1 MLKIKKAPFQVQS
14 IELNMRQRTFEK
26 ESIVSLMMDLSFY
39 PRELDGEIVSGSISV
54 VVDTNQIHCLNDLE
68 QKTFDQEVKV
78 SCAIS
83 RNGFWE
89 HYDAYDGILTFQT
102 RKKNQIAFTLESKK
116 NELHIEGVATMVSL
130 YTTSTKE
137 KELKENFQMKDF
149 YQTPI
154 KKEIQKRLPV
164 SEKSRKKTV
173 LYKKRFVKEKA
184 LKIIFCE
191 HY

>member
-89 HYDAYDGILTFQT
+89 HYDAYDGILTFMNLDH
-102 RKKNQIAFTLESKK
+102 NQIDFHLESKK
-116 NELHIEGVATMVSL
+116 NELELDGCATIVSL
-130 YTTSTKE
+130 YSTSSNEET
-137 KELKENFQMKDF
+137 LKQYFQMSDF
-149 YQTPI
+149 YPTV
-154 KKEIQKRLPV
+154 IQKKIQNRDIL
-164 SEKSRKKTV
+164 K
-173 LYKKRFVKEKA
+173 YYVKNKE
-184 LKIIFCE
+184 
-191 HY
+191 

>member
-1 MLKIKKAPFQVQS
+1 MLQVKKNTFQVQY
-14 IELNMRQRTFEK
+14 IDMNFRQRVYEN
-26 ESIVSLMMDLSFY
+26 ESIISIMMDISIY

-54 VVDTNQIHCLNDLE
+54 VADTNQVHCLNDLE

-102 RKKNQIAFTLESKK
+102 RKQNQIAFTLESKK

-130 YTTSTKE
+130 YTTSTRE
-137 KELKENFQMKDF
+137 EELKKQFQMNDF
-149 YQTPI
+149 YTISIQ
-154 KKEIQKRLPV
+154 KGIQKRTIL
-164 SEKSRKKTV
+164 K
-173 LYKKRFVKEKA
+173 YFVKNEK
-184 LKIIFCE
+184 
-191 HY
+191 

>member
-1 MLKIKKAPFQVQS
+1 MLTLKNTPFQVQS
-14 IELNMRQRTFEK
+14 IELNLRQRTYEK
-26 ESIVSLMMDLSFY
+26 ESIISLMLDLSFY

-54 VVDTNQIHCLNDLE
+54 VADTNQVHCLNDLE

-102 RKKNQIAFTLESKK
+102 RKQNQIAFTLESKK

-130 YTTSTKE
+130 YTTSTRE
-137 KELKENFQMKDF
+137 EELKKQFQMNDF
-149 YQTPI
+149 YTISIQ
-154 KKEIQKRLPV
+154 KGIQKRTIL
-164 SEKSRKKTV
+164 K
-173 LYKKRFVKEKA
+173 YFVKNE
-184 LKIIFCE
+184 E
-191 HY
+191 

>member
-1 MLKIKKAPFQVQS
+1 MLTIKNTPFQVQS
-14 IELNMRQRTFEK
+14 IELNLRQRTYEK
-26 ESIVSLMMDLSFY
+26 ESIVSLMLDLSFY

-54 VVDTNQIHCLNDLE
+54 VADTNQVHCLNDLE

-102 RKKNQIAFTLESKK
+102 RKQNQIAFTLESKK

-130 YTTSTKE
+130 YTTSTRE
-137 KELKENFQMKDF
+137 EELKKQFQMNDF
-149 YQTPI
+149 YTISIQ
-154 KKEIQKRLPV
+154 KGIQKRTIL
-164 SEKSRKKTV
+164 K
-173 LYKKRFVKEKA
+173 YFVKNE
-184 LKIIFCE
+184 E
-191 HY
+191 

>member
-1 MLKIKKAPFQVQS
+1 MLTIKNTPFQIQS
-14 IELNMRQRTFEK
+14 IELNLRQRTYEK
-26 ESIVSLMMDLSFY
+26 ESIISLMLDLSFY

-54 VVDTNQIHCLNDLE
+54 VADTNQVHCLNDLE

-102 RKKNQIAFTLESKK
+102 RKQNQIAFTLESKK

-130 YTTSTKE
+130 YTTSTRE
-137 KELKENFQMKDF
+137 EELKKQFQMNDF
-149 YQTPI
+149 YTISIQ
-154 KKEIQKRLPV
+154 KGIQKRTIL
-164 SEKSRKKTV
+164 K
-173 LYKKRFVKEKA
+173 YFVKNE
-184 LKIIFCE
+184 E
-191 HY
+191 

>member
-1 MLKIKKAPFQVQS
+1 MLTIKNTPFQVQS
-14 IELNMRQRTFEK
+14 IELNLRQRTYEK
-26 ESIVSLMMDLSFY
+26 KSIISLMLDLSFY

-54 VVDTNQIHCLNDLE
+54 VADTNQVHCLNDLE

-102 RKKNQIAFTLESKK
+102 RKQNQIAFTLESKK

-130 YTTSTKE
+130 YTTSTRE
-137 KELKENFQMKDF
+137 EELKKQFQMNDF
-149 YQTPI
+149 YTISIQ
-154 KKEIQKRLPV
+154 KGIQKRTIL
-164 SEKSRKKTV
+164 K
-173 LYKKRFVKEKA
+173 YFVKNE
-184 LKIIFCE
+184 E
-191 HY
+191 

>member
-1 MLKIKKAPFQVQS
+1 MLTIKKALFQVQS

-102 RKKNQIAFTLESKK
+102 RKQNQIAFTLESKK
-116 NELHIEGVATMVSL
+116 NELHIEGGEFV
-130 YTTSTKE
+130 YHQYKR
-137 KELKENFQMKDF
+137 KR
-149 YQTPI
+149 I
-154 KKEIQKRLPV
+154 KRKLSNGRFLSNTNQKRN
-164 SEKSRKKTV
+164 SKKNDFKI
-173 LYKKRFVKEKA
+173 LCKK
-184 LKIIFCE
+184 
-191 HY
+191 

>member
-1 MLKIKKAPFQVQS
+1 MLIIKKAPFQVQS

-83 RNGFWE
+83 RNGLWE
-89 HYDAYDGILTFQT
+89 HYDAYDGILTF
-102 RKKNQIAFTLESKK
+102 
-116 NELHIEGVATMVSL
+116 
-130 YTTSTKE
+130 
-137 KELKENFQMKDF
+137 
-149 YQTPI
+149 
-154 KKEIQKRLPV
+154 
-164 SEKSRKKTV
+164 
-173 LYKKRFVKEKA
+173 
-184 LKIIFCE
+184 
-191 HY
+191 

>member
-1 MLKIKKAPFQVQS
+1 MLTIKKAPFQVQS

-102 RKKNQIAFTLESKK
+102 RKQNQIAFTLESKK
-116 NELHIEGVATMVSL
+116 NELHIEDVATMVSL

-137 KELKENFQMKDF
+137 NFQMEDF

-154 KKEIQKRLPV
+154 KKEIQKRTIL
-164 SEKSRKKTV
+164 K
-173 LYKKRFVKEKA
+173 YFVKNE
-184 LKIIFCE
+184 E
-191 HY
+191 

>member
-1 MLKIKKAPFQVQS
+1 MLTIKKASFQVQS
-14 IELNMRQRTFEK
+14 IELNMRQRNFEK

-83 RNGFWE
+83 RNGLWE

-102 RKKNQIAFTLESKK
+102 RKQNQIAFTLESKK
-116 NELHIEGVATMVSL
+116 NELHIEDVATMVSL

-137 KELKENFQMKDF
+137 KELKENFQMEDF

-154 KKEIQKRLPV
+154 KKEIQKRTIL
-164 SEKSRKKTV
+164 K
-173 LYKKRFVKEKA
+173 YFVKNE
-184 LKIIFCE
+184 E
-191 HY
+191 

>member
-1 MLKIKKAPFQVQS
+1 MLTIKNTPFQVQS
-14 IELNMRQRTFEK
+14 IELNLRQRTYEK
-26 ESIVSLMMDLSFY
+26 ESIISLMLDLSFY

-54 VVDTNQIHCLNDLE
+54 VTDTNQVHCLNDLE

-102 RKKNQIAFTLESKK
+102 RKQNQIAFTLESKK

-130 YTTSTKE
+130 YTTSTRE
-137 KELKENFQMKDF
+137 EELKKQFQMNDF
-149 YQTPI
+149 YTISIQ
-154 KKEIQKRLPV
+154 KGIQKRTIL
-164 SEKSRKKTV
+164 K
-173 LYKKRFVKEKA
+173 YFVKNE
-184 LKIIFCE
+184 E
-191 HY
+191 

>member
-1 MLKIKKAPFQVQS
+1 MLTIKNTPFQVQS
-14 IELNMRQRTFEK
+14 IELNLRQRTYEK
-26 ESIVSLMMDLSFY
+26 ESIISLMLDLSFY

-54 VVDTNQIHCLNDLE
+54 VADTNQVHCLNDLE

-102 RKKNQIAFTLESKK
+102 RKQNQIAFTLESKK

-130 YTTSTKE
+130 YTTSTRE
-137 KELKENFQMKDF
+137 EELKKQFQMNDF
-149 YQTPI
+149 YTISIQ
-154 KKEIQKRLPV
+154 KGIQKRTIL
-164 SEKSRKKTV
+164 K
-173 LYKKRFVKEKA
+173 YFVKNEK
-184 LKIIFCE
+184 
-191 HY
+191 

>member
-1 MLKIKKAPFQVQS
+1 MLTIKNTPFQVQS
-14 IELNMRQRTFEK
+14 IELNLRQRTYEK
-26 ESIVSLMMDLSFY
+26 ESIISLMLDLSFY

-54 VVDTNQIHCLNDLE
+54 VADTNQVHCLNDLE

-102 RKKNQIAFTLESKK
+102 RKQNQIAFTLESKK

-130 YTTSTKE
+130 YTTSTRE
-137 KELKENFQMKDF
+137 EELKKQFQMNDF
-149 YQTPI
+149 YTISIQ
-154 KKEIQKRLPV
+154 KGIQKRTIL
-164 SEKSRKKTV
+164 K
-173 LYKKRFVKEKA
+173 YFVKNE
-184 LKIIFCE
+184 E
-191 HY
+191 